1 MKCNFCGQELK
12 EKDKYCPNCGKKVE
26 IIKDNSTKIVLNN
39 NDPYYEEQY
48 IKGLNNDT
56 TLCIA
61 SLICAYAIPIISI
74 VLENLS
80 RLIPPLENFFGY
92 LSGILWIPSLA
103 ALPLAIYAKVK
114 YPQSTFAK
122 VLIIVYL
129 LQFILGI
136 LAVVIL
142 TITCINSLRDC
153 VSLGLIFSWL

>member
-12 EKDKYCPNCGKKVE
+12 EKDKYCPNCGKKVVIE
-26 IIKDNSTKIVLNN
+26 NTSTKIVLDN
-39 NDPYYEEQY
+39 NDPYYEDQY

-61 SLICAYAIPIISI
+61 SLICAYGIPIISTI
-74 VLENLS
+74 LDTLS
-80 RLIPPLENFFGY
+80 RLIPPLESIFSF

-122 VLIIVYL
+122 VLIIVYIV
-129 LQFILGI
+129 QFILGI

-142 TITCINSLRDC
+142 AVTCVNAFSDC
-153 VSLGLIFSWL
+153 GNLGSIFSWL